1 MHIILKNAQ
10 SMQSVDA
17 DAEWRPGQGLNHG
30 NWQLAQIVHA
40 LLKVCTLICAKMHT
54 DLCRNAE
61 NLSKCTTTLQHAS
74 GLGVEETQAW
84 FRTDNFWCMLCSNT
98 DCTVNSVTD
107 RHTAAITAQ
116 IKWHKLCF
124 ARTRPAHCCR
134 AKTNEHN
141 IKIFCRESAH
151 PRHKWCP
158 NASGGSL
165 VKSHLWC
172 IAGTA

>member
-84 FRTDNFWCMLCSNT
+84 FRTENFWWMLKHRLHTELSHRSAHCCDYFSDEVTQTMLCSN
-98 DCTVNSVTD
+98 
-107 RHTAAITAQ
+107 Q
-116 IKWHKLCF
+116 
-124 ARTRPAHCCR
+124 
-134 AKTNEHN
+134 
-141 IKIFCRESAH
+141 
-151 PRHKWCP
+151 
-158 NASGGSL
+158 
-165 VKSHLWC
+165 
-172 IAGTA
+172 AGTLLPRKNQWTQYKNILPWKRTNGA